1 MPKWNV
7 TIPDETDH
15 LVRVFLSRTGMKK
28 GDLSAFVDDAVQGEV
43 LRRLVQELKSK
54 DAGVGDDDAVA
65 LAENLVAL
73 ERGMEDV
80 RSGNG
85 QPLKAAIRQIAGE
98 LGLKLLRR

>member
-7 TIPDETDH
+7 TIPDETDR
-15 LVRVFLSRTGMKK
+15 LVRVFLARTGMKK

-43 LRRLVQELKSK
+43 LRRLAKELQAK
-54 DAGVGDDDAVA
+54 DPTLGNDEAKI

-80 RSGNG
+80 RAGNG
-85 QPLKAAIRQIAGE
+85 QPIEDALREIADE
-98 LGLKLLRR
+98 LGLKLDR